1 MCVCLVLKSIQ
12 HREKFFFFYPQFDED
27 NAFFLQFYFYLF
39 IFLGLMDQANHVQSG
54 YEPFVLFGASLM
66 RLNDATV
73 RAMSRVRQRAMQGL
87 TVLSMLVLLLWI
99 SAFMYGSFYY
109 SYMPLAAYSTP
120 VHYYY
125 R

>member
-1 MCVCLVLKSIQ
+1 
-12 HREKFFFFYPQFDED
+12 
-27 NAFFLQFYFYLF
+27 
-39 IFLGLMDQANHVQSG
+39 MDQANHVQSG

-125 R
+125 RWVCGIQEHQEITPLAAFTSMLGMRPFVHTF